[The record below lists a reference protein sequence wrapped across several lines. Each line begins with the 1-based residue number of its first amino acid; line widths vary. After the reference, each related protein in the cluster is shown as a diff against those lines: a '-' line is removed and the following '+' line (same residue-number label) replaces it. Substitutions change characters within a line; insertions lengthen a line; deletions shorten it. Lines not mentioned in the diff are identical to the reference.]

1 MQLNKLDYIII
12 VKSFSNNNLN
22 TKLRLFIK
30 ATRDTGYEILFLAEA
45 FEKLF
50 PDKELPDI
58 LKEYFETSY
67 IANISLYICN
77 VILNKNEKPP
87 LWAVDAFFKNIQYN
101 RKKTSDDT
109 VSSKSSD
116 VIDYYFSM
124 LNFDDIDI
132 RFFYYLSNWK
142 DYHNMLFKLNKKV
155 NLEKNKNNPKI
166 KKILDLP
173 IFLEYYRM
181 ALLLLI
187 KHVFEDMYDVVKVLG
202 DDNKTPWALFGN
214 ALKNT
219 GTLDKW
225 IRYAIEKHNLRKPLL
240 DAIMSLG
247 VEYEKLP
254 DSLKEET
261 IKKESFSFK
270 SYFMR

>member
-116 VIDYYFSM
+116 VIDYYLSM

>member
-1 MQLNKLDYIII
+1 M
-12 VKSFSNNNLN
+12 
-22 TKLRLFIK
+22 LF
-30 ATRDTGYEILFLAEA
+30 AVA
-45 FEKLF
+45 FG
-50 PDKELPDI
+50 
-58 LKEYFETSY
+58 
-67 IANISLYICN
+67 ISDAYICN

-116 VIDYYFSM
+116 VIDYYLSM